1 MDSHAELARL
11 PLVEL
16 NYAAIDFESAGVFV
30 GENDA
35 PVQVGIV
42 NSVGLYGELTHFT
55 SYIACHRPIHWAAA
69 QVHGI
74 STEDLKNA
82 PSMVKLWPEYQR
94 RLAGQVLVAHNDGTE
109 RRFLQCFP
117 GHSFGPW
124 LDTLKLVR
132 RALPDLKDHSLGHV
146 CDLLDISKELRACVP
161 AKSWHDAHFDAAACL
176 LLLRTLMREL
186 AMEQCCLEDIDFALR
201 WG

>member
-1 MDSHAELARL
+1 MDHTEQLARRA
-11 PLVEL
+11 LVEL
-16 NYAAIDFESAGVFV
+16 DYAAIDFESAGVFV

-42 NSVGLYGELTHFT
+42 TCDGLYEQPEHFT

-74 STEDLKNA
+74 TREDLKDA
-82 PSMVKLWPEYQR
+82 PSMSTLWPEYR
-94 RLAGQVLVAHNDGTE
+94 KRLSARVLVAHNDATE

-117 GHSFGPW
+117 GHGFAPW

-132 RALPDLKDHSLGHV
+132 RALPDLSDHSLGHV
-146 CDLLDISKELRACVP
+146 CDQLDITGEIRACVP
-161 AKSWHDAHFDAAACL
+161 HKSWHDAHFDAAACL
-176 LLLRTLMREL
+176 LLLRSLMREL
-186 AMEQCCLEDIDFALR
+186 SMEQCCLEDISFALR
-201 WG
+201 WE